1 MQSHKHTH
9 TYLLNNRRALRKCG
23 NKVCNNVARK
33 KVSGFLLHVHN
44 ICDSI
49 NAISIVN
56 KFMQQQIQMQP
67 EGKLAS
73 SIAGTTVYIYM
84 LLYNI
89 QT

>member
-9 TYLLNNRRALRKCG
+9 TYLLNNRRALRKC